1 MVASLSFYRYLSLI
15 ISFLYLLLSSW
26 TQLALSGD
34 DQLRQIVAWGL
45 SQILAIGLPGSG
57 TVFYEVIEPYTMLYD
72 YFQRNGF
79 GSYRN
84 LLEDMSFNLIMA
96 KWLTYLGNTSHQAN
110 INAGLS
116 SLPDENYARE
126 IMQLFSIGLYQL
138 NMDGSQVLDDDGIP
152 IETYTIDDIMSFAA
166 VWTGFEQRKERG
178 GASAVS
184 YYAISLQRSILAPY
198 SRLTTCFFTTQL
210 LSYPLFSLI
219 DTQERLLLIQ
229 CTSILKLEI
238 TFPSLICSMV
248 ILETKLPFVM
258 SFPKEPFSGRGLFTN
273 CLAPTLLPCFTVA
286 TLTV

>member
-1 MVASLSFYRYLSLI
+1 MVVSLSLYRCLSLI
-15 ISFLYLLLSSW
+15 ISFLHLSSLLFSW

-57 TVFYEVIEPYTMLYD
+57 MVFYEVIEPYTMLYD

-79 GSYRN
+79 GSYRK

-96 KWLTYLGNTSHQAN
+96 NWLTYLGNTSHQAN

-166 VWTGFEQRKERG
+166 VWTGFEKRKERG

-184 YYAISLQRSILAPY
+184 YYICHLAAAFDPGTILSSHHLFLYHSIA
-198 SRLTTCFFTTQL
+198 F
-210 LSYPLFSLI
+210 
-219 DTQERLLLIQ
+219 
-229 CTSILKLEI
+229 
-238 TFPSLICSMV
+238 
-248 ILETKLPFVM
+248 
-258 SFPKEPFSGRGLFTN
+258 
-273 CLAPTLLPCFTVA
+273 LPCFSSV
-286 TLTV
+286 